1 MEEWRRFLFR
11 WRFVPKGAKGDDEAL
26 VEEQARVLKEENQ
39 VAYPPAEPQR
49 FRANTRRHPRKAS
62 VSELV
67 HGFFFEILAS
77 YFKND
82 NNYLK
87 RTKTISAAPLNTLKI
102 PKRH

>member
-1 MEEWRRFLFR
+1 M
-11 WRFVPKGAKGDDEAL
+11 EAL
-26 VEEQARVLKEENQ
+26 RSSSDVEWT
-39 VAYPPAEPQR
+39 PAEVASLADFLRGQPHDPR
-49 FRANTRRHPRKAS
+49 LAELAETLPTKGKRAKRGEARRHPRKAS
-62 VSELV
+62 VSELD